1 MRYYI
6 YLDKEL
12 LQILFSAIED
22 TNFDIEVVE
31 YSVRRDYGNSN
42 EISIDPSFE
51 NISDFEN
58 GEEKHIGEKSSR
70 NGRCSKASK
79 ECVGIR
85 YGHNNSC
92 NIQTEKRYIN
102 IEDISNMKNNAFYH
116 KLIKRMN
123 SEVEKESSRI
133 VMETGIIESCNNMS
147 IDNKKDGFF
156 ILNNNYI
163 WFNIEKI
170 SSDINLLCDMDCK
183 INVIGYLINCKKEE
197 KTKNIIK
204 AIAIFLE

>member
-58 GEEKHIGEKSSR
+58 GEEKHIGEKSRR

-170 SSDINLLCDMDCK
+170 SSDINLLCGMDCK

>member
-51 NISDFEN
+51 NICDFES
-58 GEEKHIGEKSSR
+58 GEEKYIGEKNQR
-70 NGRCSKASK
+70 KGRCSKASK
-79 ECVGIR
+79 ECIGVR

-102 IEDISNMKNNAFYH
+102 IDDISNMKNNAFYH

-123 SEVEKESSRI
+123 SEVEKENSRI
-133 VMETGIIESCNNMS
+133 IMETGIIESCNNMS
-147 IDNKKDGFF
+147 IENEKDGFF
-156 ILNNNYI
+156 VLNNNYI
-163 WFNIEKI
+163 WFNKEKI
-170 SSDINLLCDMDCK
+170 SNDIKLLCGMDCK
-183 INVIGYLINCKKEE
+183 INVIGYLINCKREE
-197 KTKNIIK
+197 KAKNIIK